1 MQISTLCIL
10 GGGTSGFI
18 TASVFAKYRE
28 QLGLKFDIK
37 LIQST
42 DIGSIGVG
50 ESTIFNINELF
61 LYLGLKD
68 SDWMRDCNATYKTS
82 IRFENFYKQGRY
94 FHYPFGPSRTDIDPK
109 RWFILKEVY
118 PEIFTPERA
127 SSYLNPYTILCE
139 ENKLC
144 NENNYLKNCTAY
156 HFDSYLMGEYLKK
169 YSEKRGVEV
178 IDDTFLGANLK
189 DDGSIESIVCE
200 NAIYEADLFVD
211 CSGFKSLLL
220 GEVMR
225 EEFISY
231 DKTLINNKA
240 LVAKIPYTDKKN
252 QLKNYT
258 NCAALD
264 NGWVWEIPLW
274 DCLSYGY
281 VHTNKFSSDSDI
293 EQEFFNHIRKEVDYK
308 VVNFK
313 TGRYSKGWVKN
324 VVAVGL
330 SYGFIEPLE
339 STGIASTIGNLFRL
353 LECFSK
359 RDMYYTQ
366 VDRDVFNH
374 STSHSLDSFRTF
386 LDMHYYLSSRN
397 DSEYW
402 RYVTEN
408 NNYGGKYYNSFIED
422 LIIRKEIGNNF
433 QKDMYGNSSFGGDV
447 FIVAGMNY
455 SCFQKHFILKNYNKD
470 HLKKECDIFEEY
482 LRGLKSSITNFS
494 SSYDYLKKEIY
505 SKDLVSAN

>member
-1 MQISTLCIL
+1 MKVNTVCIL
-10 GGGTSGFI
+10 GGGTSGFMTSSI
-18 TASVFAKYRE
+18 LAKYKE
-28 QLGLKFDIK
+28 QLDLDFNIK
-37 LIQST
+37 LIYS
-42 DIGSIGVG
+42 DSIGSIGVG
-50 ESTIFNINELF
+50 ESTIFNINML
-61 LYLGLKD
+61 LGYLELKD
-68 SDWMRDCNATYKTS
+68 SDWMSSCNATYKSS
-82 IRFENFYKQGRY
+82 IRFENFYKKGRY

-109 RWFILKEVY
+109 KWFTLKDVY

-127 SSYLNPYTILCE
+127 SLYLNSYTMFCE

-144 NENNYLKNCTAY
+144 NENDYLKNCTAY
-156 HFDSYLMGEYLKK
+156 HFDSYLMGEYLRK

-178 IDDTFLGANLK
+178 INDTFLEANLK
-189 DDGSIESIVCE
+189 DDGSIENIVCE
-200 NAIYEADLFVD
+200 NSIYEADLFVD

-240 LVAKIPYTDKKN
+240 LVAKVPYRHKKN

-258 NCAALD
+258 NCVALD

-293 EQEFFNHIRKEVDYK
+293 EQEFFNHIGKEVDYK

-353 LECFSK
+353 LECLSK

-374 STSHSLDSFRTF
+374 TTSHSLDSFRTF
-386 LDMHYYLSSRN
+386 LEMHYSLSSRN

-408 NNYGGKYYNSFIED
+408 TSYGGKYYNSFIED

-455 SCFQKHFILKNYNKD
+455 SCFQKHFILKNCNKD

-482 LRGLKSSITNFS
+482 LRGLKSTITNFS
-494 SSYDYLKKEIY
+494 SSYEYLKKEIY
-505 SKDLVSAN
+505 SKVPIK

>member
-1 MQISTLCIL
+1 M
-10 GGGTSGFI
+10 TS
-18 TASVFAKYRE
+18 SVLAKYRE
-28 QLGLKFDIK
+28 QLDLDFNIK
-37 LIQST
+37 LIYNDS
-42 DIGSIGVG
+42 IGSIGVG
-50 ESTIFNINELF
+50 ESTIFNINMLF
-61 LYLGLKD
+61 EYLELKD
-68 SDWMRDCNATYKTS
+68 SDWMSSCNATYKSS
-82 IRFENFYKQGRY
+82 IRFENFYKKGRY
-94 FHYPFGPSRTDIDPK
+94 FHYPFGPCRMDADIV
-109 RWFILKEVY
+109 RWFTLKEFY
-118 PEIFTPERA
+118 PENFTPERI
-127 SSYLNPYTILCE
+127 SLYLNPHTIFNE

-144 NENNYLKNCTAY
+144 DDNNYLRNCAAY
-156 HFDSYLMGEYLKK
+156 HFDSHLLGEYLRK

-178 IDDTFLGANLK
+178 IDDTFLEANLK

-220 GEVMR
+220 GGVM
-225 EEFISY
+225 EEEYISY

-240 LVAKIPYTDKKN
+240 LVTKVPYKHKKV

-258 NCAALD
+258 NCVALD

-281 VHTNKFSSDSDI
+281 VHTNKFASENEI
-293 EQEFFNHIRKEVDYK
+293 EQEFFRYIGEEVDYK
-308 VVNFK
+308 VVDFK
-313 TGRYSKGWVKN
+313 TGRYKRGWVKN

-353 LECFSK
+353 LECLSK

-374 STSHSLDSFRTF
+374 STSHSIDSFRTF
-386 LDMHYYLSSRN
+386 LDLHYCLSSRN

-408 NNYGGKYYNSFIED
+408 INYGGKYYNSFIED

-433 QKDMYGNSSFGGDV
+433 QKDMYGNSLFGGDL

-455 SCFQKHFILKNYNKD
+455 SCYQKHFILQSSDKD
-470 HLKKECDIFEEY
+470 NLRKECDIFEEY
-482 LRGLKSSITNFS
+482 LRGLKSAITNFS

>member
-1 MQISTLCIL
+1 M
-10 GGGTSGFI
+10 
-18 TASVFAKYRE
+18 
-28 QLGLKFDIK
+28 
-37 LIQST
+37 
-42 DIGSIGVG
+42 
-50 ESTIFNINELF
+50 LF
-61 LYLGLKD
+61 EYLELKD
-68 SDWMRDCNATYKTS
+68 SDWMSSCNATYKSS
-82 IRFENFYKQGRY
+82 IRFENFYKKGRY

-156 HFDSYLMGEYLKK
+156 HFDSYLFGEYLRK

-178 IDDTFLGANLK
+178 IDDTFLEANLK

-220 GEVMR
+220 GGVM
-225 EEFISY
+225 EEEYISY

-240 LVAKIPYTDKKN
+240 LATKVPYKHKKI

-258 NCAALD
+258 NCVALN
-264 NGWVWEIPLW
+264 NGWVWETPLW
-274 DCLSYGY
+274 DCLAYGY
-281 VHTNKFSSDSDI
+281 VHTNKFSSDKDI
-293 EQEFFNHIRKEVDYK
+293 EQEFFNHIGEEVDYK

-313 TGRYSKGWVKN
+313 TGRYRRGWVKN

-330 SYGFIEPLE
+330 SYGFVEPLE
-339 STGIASTIGNLFRL
+339 SSGIGTTLENGLRL
-353 LECFSK
+353 LECLSK
-359 RDMYYTQ
+359 RDMYYAQ
-366 VDRDVFNH
+366 VDRDVFNRN
-374 STSHSLDSFRTF
+374 TSHFLDSFRTF
-386 LDMHYYLSSRN
+386 LDLHYCLSSRN

-408 NNYGGKYYNSFIED
+408 IDSNNSSYNSFISD
-422 LIIRKEIGNNF
+422 LILGKELGNNT
-433 QKDMYGNSSFGGDV
+433 QIDLYGNEFFGGEV
-447 FIVAGMNY
+447 FLVAGMNY
-455 SCFQKHFILKNYNKD
+455 SCHQKHFILKGCDKNDFK
-470 HLKKECDIFEEY
+470 LKKECSIFEEY

-505 SKDLVSAN
+505 SKE

>member
-1 MQISTLCIL
+1 M
-10 GGGTSGFI
+10 
-18 TASVFAKYRE
+18 
-28 QLGLKFDIK
+28 
-37 LIQST
+37 
-42 DIGSIGVG
+42 
-50 ESTIFNINELF
+50 
-61 LYLGLKD
+61 
-68 SDWMRDCNATYKTS
+68 
-82 IRFENFYKQGRY
+82 
-94 FHYPFGPSRTDIDPK
+94 
-109 RWFILKEVY
+109 
-118 PEIFTPERA
+118 
-127 SSYLNPYTILCE
+127 LCE

-144 NENNYLKNCTAY
+144 NENDYLKNCTAY
-156 HFDSYLMGEYLKK
+156 HFDSYLLGEYLRK

-258 NCAALD
+258 NCVALD

-274 DCLSYGY
+274 DCLAYGY
-281 VHTNKFSSDSDI
+281 VHTNKFASENEI
-293 EQEFFNHIRKEVDYK
+293 EQEFFRYIGEEVDYK
-308 VVNFK
+308 VVDFK
-313 TGRYSKGWVKN
+313 TGRYKRGWVKN

-339 STGIASTIGNLFRL
+339 SSGIATTIGNVFRL
-353 LECFSK
+353 LECLSK
-359 RDMYYTQ
+359 RDMYYAQ
-366 VDRDVFNH
+366 VDRDVFNY
-374 STSHSLDSFRTF
+374 SISDSLDNFRTF
-386 LDMHYYLSSRN
+386 LDLHYCLSSRN

-408 NNYGGKYYNSFIED
+408 SNYYDNSMYSSYIKD
-422 LIIRKEIGNNF
+422 LIIGTEIGNNI
-433 QKDMYGNSSFGGDV
+433 QKDIYKNSLFGGEV
-447 FIVAGMNY
+447 FVVAGMNY
-455 SCFQKHFILKNYNKD
+455 SCFQKHFILKSCDKNNLN
-470 HLKKECDIFEEY
+470 LKKECDNFEKY
-482 LRGLKSSITNFS
+482 LKELKSSTTNFS
-494 SSYDYLKKEIY
+494 SSYNYLKKEVY